1 MPLVMAHS
9 AIPGLRRKKQ
19 ENSQKLEAKLGL
31 HSNFQAKEYQV
42 DPVSKGKRKHSGRK
56 REPNM
61 WVDGK
66 CAKIR
71 MKKDGERS
79 SVKKLTKQEGKEKE
93 YILSTDGETSEN
105 TLQGLK
111 WSRA

>member
-1 MPLVMAHS
+1 
-9 AIPGLRRKKQ
+9 
-19 ENSQKLEAKLGL
+19 
-31 HSNFQAKEYQV
+31 
-42 DPVSKGKRKHSGRK
+42 
-56 REPNM
+56 M